1 MAHTFLHLSHKSEQ
15 KNLVHNK
22 PWGPQTWLE
31 NRGWPLGDKKF
42 PFKGNLVSPSGHV
55 IFSLLYKHPW
65 NTNHFTLILFL
76 KQNMERY
83 VFHVTIA
90 TVMFSC
96 LKITCYLHVW
106 RYHVLN
112 TCKLAWYFISIYV
125 IRGIYLPDC
134 ILYI

>member
-55 IFSLLYKHPW
+55 IL
-65 NTNHFTLILFL
+65 
-76 KQNMERY
+76 
-83 VFHVTIA
+83 
-90 TVMFSC
+90 
-96 LKITCYLHVW
+96 
-106 RYHVLN
+106 
-112 TCKLAWYFISIYV
+112 
-125 IRGIYLPDC
+125 
-134 ILYI
+134 